1 MDGKGCFFRSRL
13 FFPSLS
19 DAKCRHP
26 LSHGACESNKLRRG
40 TREEAPERKVEIS
53 AGRGRE
59 GGKGQGKCLWLPFAL
74 CWMSPPPSFFLFCCF
89 PSPFPTYLL
98 CRRPAVFRQRL
109 PPPASK
115 KKKGQAT
122 ERPELSMQSVLP
134 ALGYLSTTSLL
145 AGPDCHSA
153 RRQVLTQATA
163 SSSEPRLTGMEE
175 EEEEVS
181 GLKSSPSALGGA
193 ETDTVGSTLLLLPP
207 PPPFLTPPAA
217 DELLPSSFSSAI
229 FLSSTYVGI
238 SNSLCSL

>member
-1 MDGKGCFFRSRL
+1 MPLASFCTLLDVPPPFL
-13 FFPSLS
+13 FSFLLLSLS
-19 DAKCRHP
+19 LPHVPLVPQTCRIP
-26 LSHGACESNKLRRG
+26 PA
-40 TREEAPERKVEIS
+40 
-53 AGRGRE
+53 
-59 GGKGQGKCLWLPFAL
+59 
-74 CWMSPPPSFFLFCCF
+74 PPSTC
-89 PSPFPTYLL
+89 
-98 CRRPAVFRQRL
+98 
-109 PPPASK
+109 K
-115 KKKGQAT
+115 HKKKGQAT

-175 EEEEVS
+175 EEEEEVS

-207 PPPFLTPPAA
+207 PPPLLTPPAA